1 MWMIKGEFINPWGAK
16 GSGVLPASNTSVT
29 NVTNTRPGCGA
40 RRAWRGPPPPV
51 TQGSCAQQSPWSA
64 GRGQFAPQHIAAGVA
79 EVGTKH
85 WRVDIACWF
94 LVAGFPHTQSEKA
107 TYR

>member
-40 RRAWRGPPPPV
+40 RRAWRGPPPPTDTRILCPAKPMECWKGTV
-51 TQGSCAQQSPWSA
+51 C
-64 GRGQFAPQHIAAGVA
+64 PQHIAAGVA

>member
-1 MWMIKGEFINPWGAK
+1 LCPAKPMECWKGT
-16 GSGVLPASNTSVT
+16 V
-29 NVTNTRPGCGA
+29 C
-40 RRAWRGPPPPV
+40 
-51 TQGSCAQQSPWSA
+51 
-64 GRGQFAPQHIAAGVA
+64 PQHIAAGVA